1 MIGHNPGIRPS
12 FPRPL
17 ATLCLTVT
25 ALLLNP
31 SSVSSEPTSTT
42 ALSSARGALIDP
54 QGLTSDD
61 SIITV
66 PLQYTDDPAD
76 FVRFNWFGG
85 SQPALVMKQ
94 QPDEAIESLPGF
106 RYSTQLYGT
115 LLLGDGEDNVYTFVL
130 DIDVGN
136 LEGEADVYFDKNNNE
151 SLTDDG
157 GPIAHDSSWSIDI
170 HEIQVEYTT
179 SAIRPYALT
188 LSYWQD
194 FENSD
199 LVRFDAWSSDSCS
212 REGTVMLEE
221 QRCRV
226 AVFDFALN
234 GLFNDFTGVNPISS

>member
-1 MIGHNPGIRPS
+1 MGQ
-12 FPRPL
+12 
-17 ATLCLTVT
+17 TT
-25 ALLLNP
+25 
-31 SSVSSEPTSTT
+31 PTTDKGRQAAKSIACSNRKTF
-42 ALSSARGALIDP
+42 SAR
-54 QGLTSDD
+54 
-61 SIITV
+61 
-66 PLQYTDDPAD
+66 AD
-76 FVRFNWFGG
+76 F
-85 SQPALVMKQ
+85 
-94 QPDEAIESLPGF
+94 
-106 RYSTQLYGT
+106 RYGRRW
-115 LLLGDGEDNVYTFVL
+115 
-130 DIDVGN
+130 
-136 LEGEADVYFDKNNNE
+136 
-151 SLTDDG
+151 LTDDG